1 MKHKISAS
9 ETANLLATL
18 KKRFEENKPRHAHLK
33 WEEVEKRLVGNTDKL
48 WSLLQMEETG
58 GAPDVVTFS
67 NSAEKIFFIDC
78 SKESP
83 KGRRSLCYDT
93 EALKSRKKHK
103 PVDSAVSMAEK
114 MKIQLLDER
123 QYAQLQSVEQ
133 VDTKTSSWIKTPDEV
148 RKLGGA
154 LFGDFRY
161 GRVFTYHNGAESYY
175 AVRGFRGMLEI

>member
-1 MKHKISAS
+1 MNKISTS
-9 ETANLLATL
+9 EKENLLAVL
-18 KKRFEENKPRHAHLK
+18 KKRFEANTHRHPKIK
-33 WEEVEKRLVGNTDKL
+33 WEKVEKRLTDNPDSL
-48 WSLLQMEETG
+48 VSLLQMEETG
-58 GAPDVVTFS
+58 GAPDVVAIKDS
-67 NSAEKIFFIDC
+67 EKKFFFMDC

-103 PVDSAVSMAEK
+103 PVDSAVNMAEK

-175 AVRGFRGMLEI
+175 AARGFRGMIEI